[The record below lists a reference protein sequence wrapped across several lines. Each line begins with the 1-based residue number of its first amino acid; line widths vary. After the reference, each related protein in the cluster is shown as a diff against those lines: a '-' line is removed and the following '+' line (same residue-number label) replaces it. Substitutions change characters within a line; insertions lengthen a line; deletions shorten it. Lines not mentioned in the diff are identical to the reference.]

1 MNTVWNFLKVMPLIS
16 KIYIEARSCECDV
29 CHHTWISIAKEIP
42 KCCANMKCR
51 SREWNGKKIKRQPQ
65 PTVKIELPKPR
76 RSRLYGYATDS
87 SDVGF

>member
-1 MNTVWNFLKVMPLIS
+1 MIEDVMLPGKHCRCEICTYEWNT
-16 KIYIEARSCECDV
+16 
-29 CHHTWISIAKEIP
+29 IALEPP
-42 KCCANMKCR
+42 KCCANLECR

-87 SDVGF
+87 SDVEF

>member
-1 MNTVWNFLKVMPLIS
+1 MIEDVMLPG
-16 KIYIEARSCECDV
+16 RHCTCDL
-29 CHHTWISIAKEIP
+29 CGHQWDTIAKEIP

-76 RSRLYGYATDS
+76 RSRLYGYAADS